1 MRFVFVY
8 LCFLQVSRLLVYKG
22 NMCTPGTLQSR
33 TMVLPSWNWSYRT
46 GSQVWEANC
55 SHPQEQQKLVTTEP
69 CLHPQC
75 CEFYIIDLVRS
86 FEKETL
92 DIERSKY
99 HLHAVYLFRALCTF
113 CQHLSLR
120 HILSPTSLLQVDSS
134 LLLYSHGLFQSVA
147 QQFLD
152 SISKVNR
159 LQRNNKFEVP
169 LRKFQN
175 LGLDQRKVPM
185 KEKEELD
192 RTDVRCFCFAPF
204 SPPTPTLSFLPLQT
218 LK

>member
-1 MRFVFVY
+1 MLFIFSGHCARFV
-8 LCFLQVSRLLVYKG
+8 S
-22 NMCTPGTLQSR
+22 
-33 TMVLPSWNWSYRT
+33 
-46 GSQVWEANC
+46 
-55 SHPQEQQKLVTTEP
+55 
-69 CLHPQC
+69 
-75 CEFYIIDLVRS
+75 
-86 FEKETL
+86 
-92 DIERSKY
+92 
-99 HLHAVYLFRALCTF
+99 TF
-113 CQHLSLR
+113 CYLWDS
-120 HILSPTSLLQVDSS
+120 LSPTSLLQIVPS
-134 LLLYSHGLFQSVA
+134 LLLYSRGLFQSVA

-218 LK
+218 LKWLPVPPPLSFRDVSPSKSPAHLSSSCYLLFREPEMT

>member
-33 TMVLPSWNWSYRT
+33 TMVLPSCNWSYRT

-55 SHPQEQQKLVTTEP
+55 SHPQEQQKLLTTEP

-120 HILSPTSLLQVDSS
+120 QPQPHIPASGRFLSSALQPWSL
-134 LLLYSHGLFQSVA
+134 
-147 QQFLD
+147 
-152 SISKVNR
+152 SICGTTGPR
-159 LQRNNKFEVP
+159 FH
-169 LRKFQN
+169 F
-175 LGLDQRKVPM
+175 
-185 KEKEELD
+185 
-192 RTDVRCFCFAPF
+192 
-204 SPPTPTLSFLPLQT
+204 
-218 LK
+218 